1 MNRNRFWLIVE
12 REYRAVVARKSFLLI
27 TLLSP
32 VIMLAIIAVPVILS
46 QLNSSDIST
55 VSVVDLSGKYGTM
68 LEDDDTYRF
77 DLLKDAT
84 FGDVKERYDA
94 ASGNV
99 YAILVI
105 PTDVERT
112 CQVNIYSDT
121 PVKNSLVKTVERSL
135 NRALTD
141 SRIASYNISGLDK
154 IIRDSQVSVSVKS
167 HTWGD
172 DGDSLTSG
180 SVSAAIGMTLA
191 MLTYFFVLM
200 YGSMIMS
207 SVVQDKTNRIAEVIV
222 SACKPVELMLGKIV
236 SIALVGL
243 TQIAVWVI
251 AIGIGLL
258 VLGAFGIT
266 VDGAAS
272 MPDPEYSIGT
282 DELSEILQALAGVEW
297 ARIIALFI
305 AYFIGGYLLYASVF
319 AAFGSAVDQQS
330 DTSQFMT
337 PVMMIIVTAL
347 MIGQACVEN
356 PDGTL
361 AVVSSY
367 IPLTSPIVMMIRL
380 PYNVAWWEIGTSLM
394 LLYVTALA
402 LTWIAARIYRTGLM
416 MYGRKISYR
425 ELLKWIK

>member
-1 MNRNRFWLIVE
+1 MNKNRFWLIVE
-12 REYRAVVARKSFLLI
+12 REYRAVVVRKSFLLI

-32 VIMLAIIAVPVILS
+32 VIMLAIIAVPAILGHF
-46 QLNSSDIST
+46 NSSDIST
-55 VSVVDLSGKYGTM
+55 VSVVDLSGRYGTV
-68 LEDDDTYRF
+68 LEDDDNYRF
-77 DLLKDAT
+77 ELLKDAT

-94 ASGNV
+94 AAGEV

-112 CQVNIYSDT
+112 CQVNIYSDS
-121 PVKNSLVKTVERSL
+121 PVKNTLVKAVERSL

-141 SRIASYNISGLDK
+141 SRIASYNIEGLDK
-154 IIRDSQVSVSVKS
+154 IISDSRVSVSVKS
-167 HTWGD
+167 HTWDDEGD
-172 DGDSLTSG
+172 TITSG
-180 SVSAAIGMTLA
+180 AVSAAIGLTLS
-191 MLTYFFVLM
+191 MLTYMFVLM

-243 TQIAVWVI
+243 TQITVWVV
-251 AIGIGLL
+251 AIGIGVL

-266 VDGAAS
+266 VSEAAAV
-272 MPDPEYSIGT
+272 PDAEFSSG
-282 DELSEILQALAGVEW
+282 ELGEVLQALAGVEW
-297 ARIIALFI
+297 GRIIVLFI
-305 AYFIGGYLLYASVF
+305 AYFIGGYLLYASIF

-330 DTSQFMT
+330 DASQFMT
-337 PVMMIIVTAL
+337 PIIMIIVVAL
-347 MIGQACVEN
+347 MIGQGCIEN

-380 PYNVAWWEIGTSLM
+380 PYNVAWWEIGISLV
-394 LLYVTALA
+394 LLYATALT
-402 LTWIAARIYRTGLM
+402 LTWLASRIYRTGLM

>member
-1 MNRNRFWLIVE
+1 MNKNRFWLIVE
-12 REYRAVVARKSFLLI
+12 REYRAVVVRKSFLLI

-32 VIMLAIIAVPVILS
+32 VIMLAIIAVPAILGHF
-46 QLNSSDIST
+46 NSSDIST
-55 VSVVDLSGKYGTM
+55 VSVVDLSGRYGTV
-68 LEDDDTYRF
+68 LEDDDNYRF
-77 DLLKDAT
+77 ELLKDAT

-94 ASGNV
+94 AAGEV

-112 CQVNIYSDT
+112 CQVNIYSDS
-121 PVKNSLVKTVERSL
+121 PVKNTLVKAVERSL

-141 SRIASYNISGLDK
+141 SRIASYNIEGLDK
-154 IIRDSQVSVSVKS
+154 IISDSRVSVSVKS
-167 HTWGD
+167 HTWDDEGD
-172 DGDSLTSG
+172 TITSG
-180 SVSAAIGMTLA
+180 AVSAAIGLTLS
-191 MLTYFFVLM
+191 MLTYMFVLM

-243 TQIAVWVI
+243 TQIAVWVV
-251 AIGIGLL
+251 AIGIGVL

-266 VDGAAS
+266 VSEAAAV
-272 MPDPEYSIGT
+272 PDAEFSSG
-282 DELSEILQALAGVEW
+282 ELGEVLQALAGVEW
-297 ARIIALFI
+297 GRIIVLFI
-305 AYFIGGYLLYASVF
+305 AYFIGGYLLYASIF

-330 DTSQFMT
+330 DASQFMT
-337 PVMMIIVTAL
+337 PIIMIIVVAL
-347 MIGQACVEN
+347 MIGQGCIEN

-380 PYNVAWWEIGTSLM
+380 PYNVAWWEIGISLV
-394 LLYVTALA
+394 LLYATALT
-402 LTWIAARIYRTGLM
+402 LTWLASRIYRTGLM

>member
-1 MNRNRFWLIVE
+1 MNKNRFWLIVE
-12 REYRAVVARKSFLLI
+12 REYRAVVVRKSFLLI

-32 VIMLAIIAVPVILS
+32 VIMLAIIAVPAILGHF
-46 QLNSSDIST
+46 NSSDIST
-55 VSVVDLSGKYGTM
+55 VSVVDLSGRYGTV
-68 LEDDDTYRF
+68 LEDDDNYRF
-77 DLLKDAT
+77 ELLKDAT

-94 ASGNV
+94 AAGEV

-112 CQVNIYSDT
+112 CQVNIYSDS
-121 PVKNSLVKTVERSL
+121 PVKNTLVKAVERSL

-141 SRIASYNISGLDK
+141 SRIASYNIEGLDK
-154 IIRDSQVSVSVKS
+154 IISDSRVSVSVKS
-167 HTWGD
+167 HTWDDEGD
-172 DGDSLTSG
+172 TITSG
-180 SVSAAIGMTLA
+180 AVSAAIGLTLS
-191 MLTYFFVLM
+191 MLTYMFVLM

-243 TQIAVWVI
+243 TQIAVWVV
-251 AIGIGLL
+251 AIGIGVL

-266 VDGAAS
+266 VSEAAAV
-272 MPDPEYSIGT
+272 PDAEFSSG
-282 DELSEILQALAGVEW
+282 ELGEVLQALAGVEW
-297 ARIIALFI
+297 GRIIVLFI
-305 AYFIGGYLLYASVF
+305 AYFIGGYLLYASTF

-330 DTSQFMT
+330 DASQFMT
-337 PVMMIIVTAL
+337 PIIMIIVVAL
-347 MIGQACVEN
+347 MIGQGCIEN

-380 PYNVAWWEIGTSLM
+380 PYNVAWWEIGISLV
-394 LLYVTALA
+394 LLYATALT
-402 LTWIAARIYRTGLM
+402 LTWLASRIYRTGLM